1 MVGNCAAR
9 LAQNLDH
16 PPRWLDGFVGYL
28 AVRLSPG
35 RAVTLSHQLAGILAS
50 SSNTPAAVLAAAG
63 QPQPGRPGGGALAR
77 ALEAFF
83 TSARLALP
91 ADTAA
96 QAAAAR
102 RSRRVDETPQAFR
115 AAAAS
120 FSDAQLHDRDRA
132 RRAGTR
138 PPD

>member
-16 PPRWLDGFVGYL
+16 PPGWLDGFAGDL

-35 RAVTLSHQLAGILAS
+35 RAVTLLHQLAGVLAD
-50 SSNTPAAVLAAAG
+50 SSNAPAAVLAAAG
-63 QPQPGRPGGGALAR
+63 QPQPGRPAGGALTR

-102 RSRRVDETPQAFR
+102 RSRRVDETPQAVPR
-115 AAAAS
+115 SRCQLQRCPAARPRPGP
-120 FSDAQLHDRDRA
+120 QGRNP
-132 RRAGTR
+132 